1 MNIIKHLLLLVI
13 IAFIS
18 NKGYGQDYKKR
29 LVDSAQIVLVD
40 TAPLGLATGDEG
52 IPVYLAE
59 LRIKG
64 KVFDVR
70 PVSAAMSLSN
80 KGYTYNLEDL
90 FSYNNIPKSL
100 FTDAEIVELISKYK
114 WELDE
119 DVLKVDITKYVTS
132 SPLARSSELP
142 SYVEFKI
149 KKLLF
154 K

>member
-1 MNIIKHLLLLVI
+1 MNSIKHLLLLAI
-13 IAFIS
+13 MAFIG
-18 NKGYGQDYKKR
+18 NKGYGQDYKNR

-40 TAPLGLATGDEG
+40 TTPLELATGDEG

-70 PVSAAMSLSN
+70 PVPAAMRLSN

-90 FSYNNIPKSL
+90 FSYTNIPKSL
-100 FTDAEIVELISKYK
+100 FTDAEIVELISKFK

-119 DVLKVDITKYVTS
+119 DVLKVDITKYVTP
-132 SPLARSSELP
+132 SPLGTSSELP

-149 KKLLF
+149 KRLF
-154 K
+154 VK